1 MDDAARLPA
10 GGEVE
15 TATPPRASG
24 RKPVSRTLFRAA
36 GTRSDGDEVS
46 VGTMILGLGDRSF
59 GWSIVLFSLVNMVP
73 MPVGSTLITAI
84 PLLLLTAQMALGLRH
99 IALPKFVSRIKVGR
113 RRFKGVV
120 MRMKPVLR
128 RIERV
133 VRPRLLFL
141 FSRRN
146 ERLVGALLF
155 AVAFALFMPMPGS
168 GFIPATA
175 LLISAIGLVER
186 DGVVL
191 TAGMGLGVVSIIITV
206 IVAGALIAGIEALS
220 AP

>member
-10 GGEVE
+10 GSD
-15 TATPPRASG
+15 ADNASPRRADG

-36 GTRSDGDEVS
+36 GTRTDGDEVS

-59 GWSIVLFSLVNMVP
+59 GWSIVLFALVNMVP

-84 PLLLLTAQMALGLRH
+84 PLLLLTAQMALGLHH
-99 IALPKFVSRIKVGR
+99 IALPGFVSRIKVGR
-113 RRFKGVV
+113 RRFKSVV
-120 MRMKPVLR
+120 MRMKPVLS

-146 ERLVGALLF
+146 EQLVGILLF

-186 DGVVL
+186 DGAVL
-191 TAGMGLGVVSIIITV
+191 VAGLALGVVSIIIT
-206 IVAGALIAGIEALS
+206 IVVAAALIAGIEALGGV
-220 AP
+220 